1 MRHRDA
7 SARSAGTQSGIPVR
21 HTKSV
26 GRRVLVAATFR
37 ETAGGRLARSIAGL
51 RD

>member
-7 SARSAGTQSGIPVR
+7 TARSAGTQSGIPAR

-26 GRRVLVAATFR
+26 GRTVPVSATFR
-37 ETAGGRLARSIAGL
+37 ETAGDRLARSIAGL